1 MKLPAEHSAQPFV
14 PMPRLRTVA
23 ALPEKPELKVV
34 AAPTPIPSTPVAPAA
49 ELEDLLLDLAAK
61 RTGFAKDTIT
71 MEVRL
76 LDDLNL
82 DSIKAA
88 ELVAAAAK
96 QVGAAGKVDPSK
108 LANASLAE
116 VAAAIREV
124 TGGAMS
130 SAESAIAAPAKAM
143 LTAAPDMLLDEGPSW
158 VRNFV
163 IEYAEAA

>member
-1 MKLPAEHSAQPFV
+1 
-14 PMPRLRTVA
+14 
-23 ALPEKPELKVV
+23 
-34 AAPTPIPSTPVAPAA
+34 
-49 ELEDLLLDLAAK
+49 
-61 RTGFAKDTIT
+61 

-108 LANASLAE
+108 LANATLAE
-116 VAAAIREV
+116 VAVAIRDA
-124 TGGAMS
+124 TGGAMPS
-130 SAESAIAAPAKAM
+130 VGPAVVAPEKAM
-143 LTAAPDMLLDEGPSW
+143 LMAAPDMLLDEGPSW

>member
-1 MKLPAEHSAQPFV
+1 
-14 PMPRLRTVA
+14 
-23 ALPEKPELKVV
+23 
-34 AAPTPIPSTPVAPAA
+34 
-49 ELEDLLLDLAAK
+49 
-61 RTGFAKDTIT
+61 

-96 QVGAAGKVDPSK
+96 QMGVAGKVDPSK

-124 TGGAMS
+124 ADEDATRSVIVVPAVDNPTHAPTGLPRVVLEDS
-130 SAESAIAAPAKAM
+130 
-143 LTAAPDMLLDEGPSW
+143 PSW
-158 VRNFV
+158 VRNFA
-163 IEYAEAA
+163 IEFVEAA